1 MRIRWSRHAT
11 VAALFLASHLGV
23 VACSSTDS
31 EDGDLEAVE
40 ENGYENGSEEGAE
53 VDGEDSSVP
62 NTALNNGQIDEG
74 TNNLANYNYS
84 ENGTQSADGEYGDD
98 TGINMAGGNS
108 TENEIQSIISD
119 MNGANQAVPTEN
131 VAAANTPAELGQVAD
146 PVAEASTAA
155 PMMDQMAGPIAA
167 SPVIGLPEMGAKMAY
182 VVQQGD
188 TLSKIAGRIYGDMGR
203 WRELA
208 DLTGVANPSR
218 IYPGDVIYYALDE
231 SSKSFAQTYES
242 LRRGVTTVQSGDTLA
257 TISKRIF
264 GKHRNWKSIWRQ
276 NDNIDDPDNLV
287 PGTPIYYVTQ
297 DQLSAALNK
306 AGSYKITVN
315 KVQKAG
321 SETVSKTKGEQVS
334 AKILASVWK
343 SAKPFSMN
351 HVNS

>member
-1 MRIRWSRHAT
+1 MRIRWSRRAIVAT
-11 VAALFLASHLGV
+11 LFLASHLGF
-23 VACSSTDS
+23 VACSSTDT

-40 ENGYENGSEEGAE
+40 ENNYANGSEEGAE
-53 VDGEDSSVP
+53 VDGENSSVP

-74 TNNLANYNYS
+74 TNNLANYGNYGNDSMVDS
-84 ENGTQSADGEYGDD
+84 EGAEEYG
-98 TGINMAGGNS
+98 NNLAGGNS
-108 TENEIQSIISD
+108 TEGEIQSIISE
-119 MNGANQAVPTEN
+119 MNGTNQAVPTEN
-131 VAAANTPAELGQVAD
+131 VAAANVPAELGEPAA
-146 PVAEASTAA
+146 PVAEASTAE
-155 PMMDQMAGPIAA
+155 PMASIAS
-167 SPVIGLPEMGAKMAY
+167 SPVVGLPEMGAKMAY

-231 SSKSFAQTYES
+231 SSKAFAQTYES
-242 LRRGVTTVQSGDTLA
+242 LNRGMTTVQSGETLA

-287 PGTPIYYVTQ
+287 PGTTIYFVTQ

-306 AGSYKITVN
+306 ASSYKITVN

-321 SETVSKTKGEQVS
+321 SKVVSKIKGEKVS

-343 SAKPFSMN
+343 NAKPFSMN
-351 HVNS
+351 SVNG